1 MGSLKARSRR
11 SILARRRAEDAEND
25 IEGVDRWGENHW
37 TPDDRCELPSG
48 IRKTILVY
56 IPSASKRTIR
66 PSLSFYTWG
75 EMTSQNLW
83 SRHVR
88 HFVGI
93 TWHNV
98 WR

>member
-25 IEGVDRWGENHW
+25 IEGVDRWGENHYW

-66 PSLSFYTWG
+66 PSLSFLYMG
-75 EMTSQNLW
+75 
-83 SRHVR
+83 
-88 HFVGI
+88 
-93 TWHNV
+93 
-98 WR
+98 